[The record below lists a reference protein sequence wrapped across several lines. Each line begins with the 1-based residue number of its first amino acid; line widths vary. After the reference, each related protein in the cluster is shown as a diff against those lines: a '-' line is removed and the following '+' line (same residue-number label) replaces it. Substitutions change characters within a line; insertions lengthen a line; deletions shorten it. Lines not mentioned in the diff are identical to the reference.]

1 MRGSLRLALAACAA
15 LATLAFAGSAW
26 AAYSPLLTVTSLS
39 NKPGKPTTL
48 LLGHFQG
55 ATDDATA
62 KDTIFVPLGYQLNL
76 AQAVGTKIGVVAGS
90 ALLRS
95 AGGTE
100 AQITGDL
107 IVDSPANYPPGT
119 NACTPGQTHE
129 AVWRFTYT
137 ISGTPQIVPIY
148 VDRVTAGPET
158 LFASAKIQFCLQ
170 GPVGTPSGAQVVFAL
185 MSVGSVFTNPA
196 STSPRFWHAT
206 FTPYL
211 ATTATRNDAG
221 TTEGQAVVPGK
232 VSLTLTVKR
241 LKHGVVLLQ
250 GRLLV
255 DGKPFSGAEVDLS
268 TPGKA
273 NAVGSGKTGSSGR
286 FSIRKRI
293 KKKTRFFA
301 ETIPLKLLAP
311 CPAPPIGA
319 PQGCK
324 TTTESLYAT
333 TGTVLA
339 RPRR

>member
-1 MRGSLRLALAACAA
+1 MRGSVRLAVVACAA
-15 LATLAFAGSAW
+15 LGTFAFAGSAW
-26 AAYSPLLTVTSLS
+26 AAYNPLLTVTSLS
-39 NKPGKPTTL
+39 NKPGKPTIL

-62 KDTIFVPLGYQLNL
+62 ADTIYVPLGYQVNL

-100 AQITGDL
+100 AEISGDL
-107 IVDSPANYPPGT
+107 IVDNPISYPPGT
-119 NACTPGQTHE
+119 NACTPGQAHE

-137 ISGTPQIVPIY
+137 IAGTPQTVPIF
-148 VDRVTAGPET
+148 VDRVTGPEA
-158 LFASAKIQFCLQ
+158 LFASAKIQFCPQ
-170 GPVGTPSGAQVVFAL
+170 GPVGTPSGAQIVFVL
-185 MSVGSVFTNPA
+185 MSVGSVFTNPT

-211 ATTATRNDAG
+211 PGAATRNDAG
-221 TTEGQAVVPGK
+221 TTEGQALAPGK

-241 LKHGVVLLQ
+241 LKHRVVLLQ

-255 DGKPFSGAEVDLS
+255 DGKPFSGAEVELS
-268 TPGKA
+268 SPGKSK
-273 NAVGSGKTGSSGR
+273 AVGRGKTNSSGR
-286 FSIRKRI
+286 YSIRKRL
-293 KKKTRFFA
+293 KKKTRFAA
-301 ETIPLKLLAP
+301 ETIPLKLLAT

-324 TTTESLYAT
+324 TAT
-333 TGTVLA
+333 TSFVATSRSVLA